1 MKSIELLSGDQMPI
15 LGLGTWK
22 MSPAEAY
29 ESVKM
34 AIRNGYRHIDCA
46 WIYQN
51 ESSVGRA
58 ITELLDSGEIS
69 REELWIT
76 SKLWNDRHHP
86 EHVRDALKGTPSDL
100 RLDYLDLY
108 LIHWPV
114 AHEFGVPR
122 AESGNQMLSLDEV
135 PLSDT
140 WSAMLECVES
150 GLCRNTGVS
159 NFNQPKLQNLIDVT
173 GQTPACNQV
182 ECHPYLQQDD
192 LLDYCLKHQ
201 IAFTAYSPLGSG
213 DRPEL
218 MRKDGDPNLFDDPLL
233 KTMADQHQVTVAQ
246 LMLAWAIQRGSAP
259 IPKSNNEARQNEN
272 LAAAK
277 IVLSNADLE
286 TLKSLDQNYRYNDG
300 SYWAI
305 PGSPYTVDDLWNH

>member
-86 EHVRDALKGTPSDL
+86 EHR
-100 RLDYLDLY
+100 
-108 LIHWPV
+108 
-114 AHEFGVPR
+114 
-122 AESGNQMLSLDEV
+122 
-135 PLSDT
+135 
-140 WSAMLECVES
+140 
-150 GLCRNTGVS
+150 
-159 NFNQPKLQNLIDVT
+159 
-173 GQTPACNQV
+173 
-182 ECHPYLQQDD
+182 
-192 LLDYCLKHQ
+192 
-201 IAFTAYSPLGSG
+201 
-213 DRPEL
+213 
-218 MRKDGDPNLFDDPLL
+218 
-233 KTMADQHQVTVAQ
+233 
-246 LMLAWAIQRGSAP
+246 
-259 IPKSNNEARQNEN
+259 RQ
-272 LAAAK
+272 
-277 IVLSNADLE
+277 
-286 TLKSLDQNYRYNDG
+286 
-300 SYWAI
+300 
-305 PGSPYTVDDLWNH
+305 

>member
-22 MSPAEAY
+22 MPPAEAY
-29 ESVKM
+29 ESVKL

-58 ITELLDSGEIS
+58 IKELLETGEVS

-86 EHVRDALKGTPSDL
+86 DHVCDALKGSLSDL
-100 RLDYLDLY
+100 RLDYVDLY

-114 AHEFGVPR
+114 AHEYGVPR
-122 AESGNQMLSLDEV
+122 AESGSQMLSLDEV
-135 PLSDT
+135 PLTDT
-140 WSAMLECVES
+140 WSAMLTCVES
-150 GLCRNTGVS
+150 GLCRNAGVS
-159 NFNQPKLQNLIDVT
+159 NFNQPKLQKLIDVT

-182 ECHPYLQQDD
+182 ECHPYLQQKD
-192 LLDYCLKHQ
+192 LLDYCHDHQ

-218 MRKDGDPNLFDDPLL
+218 MRKDGDPNLFSDPLL
-233 KTMADQHQVTVAQ
+233 QAMAEQHQVSVAQ
-246 LMLAWAIQRGSAP
+246 VMLAWAIHRDTAP
-259 IPKSNNEARQNEN
+259 IPKSSHPERQQEN
-272 LAAAK
+272 LASLDL
-277 IVLSNADLE
+277 VLSEADLE
-286 TLKSLDQNYRYNDG
+286 TLSSLDQNYRYNDG
-300 SYWAI
+300 AYWAI
-305 PGSPYTVDDLWNH
+305 PGSPYTVTDLWNH